1 MENYKN
7 VNVDKLANVYFE
19 GKVVSR
25 NIFLND
31 GSKKTL
37 GVMLPGEYEFNTES
51 RELMEIISGKL
62 NLKLKD
68 DNDWNYPWINTIVAM
83 GPKKGANKPTTK
95 KLCKINSESGGYF
108 QKKLVAQYP
117 SVRTACNPIGFNH
130 KATKKRPG
138 VIQAVIIDSVLTKL
152 RT

>member
-7 VNVDKLANVYFE
+7 VDVDKLANIYFE

-25 NIFLND
+25 NIFLKD

-62 NLKLKD
+62 NLKLKN
-68 DNDWNYPWINTIVAM
+68 DNDWKLISDGMDFNIPKNSSFEVRVLELVNYT
-83 GPKKGANKPTTK
+83 
-95 KLCKINSESGGYF
+95 CSYF
-108 QKKLVAQYP
+108 
-117 SVRTACNPIGFNH
+117 N
-130 KATKKRPG
+130 
-138 VIQAVIIDSVLTKL
+138 D
-152 RT
+152 